1 MPAFKTWVG
10 FGSSSTNQTGSR
22 ARCLAYNT
30 IIGDYSIISLTVNV
44 QGKVIVVTGAGS
56 GIGRELTLQLLKKKA
71 RVAGVDLNANALSQ
85 TQELAGVGEDFFKA
99 YPLNITDAPNVAE
112 FPAEVVAHFGAVD
125 GLINNAGI
133 VQPFKPVNELTFDE
147 INRVV
152 DVNFYGTVYLTKA
165 FLPLF
170 LQRPVAHIV
179 NVSSMGGFIPFPGQ
193 TMYGAAKAAVKIF
206 TEGLYAELKDTAV
219 RVTVVHP
226 GAIATNIMT
235 NSGLGTPKVD
245 PNSQQASMALPA
257 SKAAEIMIRAIEQ
270 DKYRVTVGRD
280 ATMMDLLY
288 RLNPLMASNFIGKM
302 MKKRLRPTTG

>member
-1 MPAFKTWVG
+1 MNLQNK
-10 FGSSSTNQTGSR
+10 
-22 ARCLAYNT
+22 
-30 IIGDYSIISLTVNV
+30 I
-44 QGKVIVVTGAGS
+44 IVVTGAGG

-71 RVAGVDLNANALSQ
+71 RVAGVDLNANGLSQ
-85 TQELAGVGEDFFKA
+85 TQALAGVGDDWFKA
-99 YPLNITDAPNVAE
+99 YLLNITDAPNVAQ

-133 VQPFKPVNELTFDE
+133 VQPFKAVNELTFDE
-147 INRVV
+147 IDRVI
-152 DVNFYGTVYLTKA
+152 DVNFFGTVYLTKA

-219 RVTVVHP
+219 HVTVVHP

-235 NSGLGTPKVD
+235 NSGLDTPKVD
-245 PNSQQASMALPA
+245 PSSKSASMALPA
-257 SKAAEIMIRAIEQ
+257 SKAAEIMIRAIEEN
-270 DKYRVTVGRD
+270 KYRVTVGRD
-280 ATMMDLLY
+280 ATMLDRLY
-288 RLNPLMASNFIGKM
+288 RLNPLVATNFIRKM
-302 MKKRLRPTTG
+302 IMKRKVPEQ